1 MIARKTEES
10 LINIQI
16 NLNIINLPIE
26 GDIFADGLSQI
37 NIKAKDDLINNIQI
51 KGNVIINSE

>member
-26 GDIFADGLSQI
+26 GDIFTDGLSQI
-37 NIKAKDDLINNIQI
+37 NIKTKDDILDKI
-51 KGNVIINSE
+51 KKEGNVIINSE

>member
-10 LINIQI
+10 LINTKI
-16 NLNIINLPIE
+16 NLNIVNLPIE

>member
-10 LINIQI
+10 LINTQI
-16 NLNIINLPIE
+16 NLNIVNLPIE